1 MRTLPNFRV
10 RNGVG
15 FRCRF
20 LALEEEICLILKPPD
35 RVLGSNHSSKHSS
48 LLDLSTVGYALRT
61 FIEMTT

>member
-1 MRTLPNFRV
+1 MRD
-10 RNGVG
+10 GAG

-20 LALEEEICLILKPPD
+20 LAVEEEICLILKQPD
-35 RVLGSNHSSKHSS
+35 RVLGLNRCIKYSS

>member
-10 RNGVG
+10 RNGAG

-20 LALEEEICLILKPPD
+20 LAVEEEIFLILELPD
-35 RVLGSNHSSKHSS
+35 RVLGLNRCIKYSS

-61 FIEMTT
+61 LY